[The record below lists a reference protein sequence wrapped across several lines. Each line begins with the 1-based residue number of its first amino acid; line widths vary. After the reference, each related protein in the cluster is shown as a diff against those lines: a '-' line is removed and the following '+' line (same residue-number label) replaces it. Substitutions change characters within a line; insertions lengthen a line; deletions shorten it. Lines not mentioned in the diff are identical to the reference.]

1 MWRRV
6 RVSIHACTLYACRR
20 WRGDTNAIRGA
31 KGLLRKCLRKS
42 VALIVMAWRRVSSG
56 LVEARVRVCWRVCD
70 PASGRAGRCQY
81 SRIAYH
87 AQARVLLDRRGQ
99 IRLVSML
106 RAWYGYAQQMRNE
119 MRQRKGVEDAA
130 AAAAAAAAEAQEKQ
144 AEAARR
150 RRHTEVEERET
161 LRGWRLVAGFL
172 CEWARQTEQRQASL
186 IRRWQWWSQHRMAWV
201 PAAAAAGN
209 ALLRSQPTAAQLWL
223 QTLRSASRPEEPNE
237 DGGPRVPKSLLSLML
252 TRWATSALA
261 KLKRQVHA

>member
-70 PASGRAGRCQY
+70 RAGQRADVNAH
-81 SRIAYH
+81 AYH
-87 AQARVLLDRRGQ
+87 AQARVLLDRRVQ

-106 RAWYGYAQQMRNE
+106 RAWYGYAEKLRNE
-119 MRQRKGVEDAA
+119 MCQRKVKEDAA

-161 LRGWRLVAGFL
+161 LRGWRLVAGCL
-172 CEWARQTEQRQASL
+172 CEWALQTEQRQASL

-209 ALLRSQPTAAQLWL
+209 ALLRSRPTAAQLWL
-223 QTLRSASRPEEPNE
+223 QTLRSASRPEETNE

>member
-1 MWRRV
+1 M
-6 RVSIHACTLYACRR
+6 T
-20 WRGDTNAIRGA
+20 
-31 KGLLRKCLRKS
+31 
-42 VALIVMAWRRVSSG
+42 
-56 LVEARVRVCWRVCD
+56 
-70 PASGRAGRCQY
+70 GRAGERADVNTH
-81 SRIAYH
+81 AYH
-87 AQARVLLDRRGQ
+87 AQARVLLDRRVQ

-106 RAWYGYAQQMRNE
+106 RAWYGYA
-119 MRQRKGVEDAA
+119 
-130 AAAAAAAAEAQEKQ
+130 AQEKQ

-161 LRGWRLVAGFL
+161 LRGWRLVAGCL
-172 CEWARQTEQRQASL
+172 CEWALQTEQRQASL

-209 ALLRSQPTAAQLWL
+209 ALLRSRPTAAQLWL
-223 QTLRSASRPEEPNE
+223 QTLRSASRPEETNE